1 MIKHIRFVPT
11 LSPPRFR
18 LARRY
23 HPSVPVCTQQVPTP
37 PEKRNRKP
45 RCPACVRER
54 AREVTVLRVSVGV
67 CSNSQDPARSA
78 PTSPPPIPFQ
88 SGRVTG
94 LGQVKE
100 ASFLVS
106 PPRRSAANQDLSV
119 SPQHRSVANV
129 SKRRS
134 PKGHRPSR
142 RPPVAQDFHSP
153 QGQSSDYRQAGAL
166 FNRL

>member
-119 SPQHRSVANV
+119 SPQHRSAANV

-134 PKGHRPSR
+134 AERTSTVKETAGGPGLPQ
-142 RPPVAQDFHSP
+142 PPRAEQRLP
-153 QGQSSDYRQAGAL
+153 AG
-166 FNRL
+166 RSVVQ